1 VIWPGRR
8 KAEATN
14 WQGDDTGG
22 GAVRHSRLEVNAM
35 RVLVGKNGLN
45 QQEGTEA
52 AAEGS
57 VRMLLILSFSIL
69 GVAVAYFGLLY
80 LIAR

>member
-1 VIWPGRR
+1 
-8 KAEATN
+8 
-14 WQGDDTGG
+14 
-22 GAVRHSRLEVNAM
+22 M

-52 AAEGS
+52 APEGS

>member
-1 VIWPGRR
+1 
-8 KAEATN
+8 
-14 WQGDDTGG
+14 
-22 GAVRHSRLEVNAM
+22 M

>member
-1 VIWPGRR
+1 
-8 KAEATN
+8 
-14 WQGDDTGG
+14 
-22 GAVRHSRLEVNAM
+22 M

-45 QQEGTEA
+45 QQEGTE